1 MRLSFTRPKLISNV
15 MKSGSSLGPK
25 QSTSDCWRQQN
36 SRLNTRISS
45 SSSNQVRLQLQG
57 FVEQR
62 PKHDIRQERIR
73 TYLSWTSNGDES
85 VSRVVSKL
93 VEKFENEDVPEA
105 DVSAE
110 NIVAHALGIQQLSDF
125 ARIDQTK
132 ILSSDERKRITDLA
146 SQKLA
151 RVPMQ
156 YIIGE
161 WDFRDITLK
170 MKPPVFI
177 PRPETEMLVDLL
189 VSHYEEDE
197 ELTIL
202 EVGCGSGAICLSLLC
217 EFEKAHITAI
227 DASKDAVRLTQ
238 ENALRHGLSNRLCV
252 HHSAL
257 TNESPLR
264 LDSKYGNRHRYD
276 AIVSNPPYLFTKDM
290 DDLDPEILRSVS
302 FLPVDIN
309 RSFTETN
316 A

>member
-151 RVPMQ
+151 RC
-156 YIIGE
+156 
-161 WDFRDITLK
+161 W
-170 MKPPVFI
+170 
-177 PRPETEMLVDLL
+177 
-189 VSHYEEDE
+189 
-197 ELTIL
+197 
-202 EVGCGSGAICLSLLC
+202 
-217 EFEKAHITAI
+217 
-227 DASKDAVRLTQ
+227 
-238 ENALRHGLSNRLCV
+238 
-252 HHSAL
+252 
-257 TNESPLR
+257 
-264 LDSKYGNRHRYD
+264 
-276 AIVSNPPYLFTKDM
+276 
-290 DDLDPEILRSVS
+290 
-302 FLPVDIN
+302 
-309 RSFTETN
+309 
-316 A
+316 

>member
-110 NIVAHALGIQQLSDF
+110 NIVAHALGIQQ
-125 ARIDQTK
+125 
-132 ILSSDERKRITDLA
+132 
-146 SQKLA
+146 
-151 RVPMQ
+151 
-156 YIIGE
+156 
-161 WDFRDITLK
+161 
-170 MKPPVFI
+170 
-177 PRPETEMLVDLL
+177 MLVDLL

-217 EFEKAHITAI
+217 EFEK
-227 DASKDAVRLTQ
+227 VR
-238 ENALRHGLSNRLCV
+238 E
-252 HHSAL
+252 
-257 TNESPLR
+257 
-264 LDSKYGNRHRYD
+264 
-276 AIVSNPPYLFTKDM
+276 
-290 DDLDPEILRSVS
+290 
-302 FLPVDIN
+302 
-309 RSFTETN
+309 
-316 A
+316 